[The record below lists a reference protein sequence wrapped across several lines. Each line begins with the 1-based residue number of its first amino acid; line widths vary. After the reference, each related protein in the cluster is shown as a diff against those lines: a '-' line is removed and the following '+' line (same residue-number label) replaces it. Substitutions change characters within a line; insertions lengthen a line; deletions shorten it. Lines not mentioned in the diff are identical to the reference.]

1 MSSPSGSPTR
11 GQEVTIR
18 VAVDGDPKQG
28 SMLRVNNFTATPQ
41 QELPELEYLGETE
54 TDYDFQHNG
63 FSLQWEIHQSD
74 ATSIDMLDD
83 AVNRE
88 RQHLAPRGV
97 TITVIYEYRD
107 DSTPGRI
114 VVYRQAKI
122 MQGDE
127 GFKGRKD
134 HNSVQ
139 YTCKARRRSTLQ
151 A

>member
-1 MSSPSGSPTR
+1 MASPTR

-18 VAVDGDPKQG
+18 VARDGDPVGG
-28 SMLRVNNFTATPQ
+28 SMLLVQNFTVTPQ

-54 TDYDFQHNG
+54 SDYDFQHNG
-63 FSLQWEIHQSD
+63 FVLQWEIHQD
-74 ATSIDMLDD
+74 DPTSIDMLDEAISD
-83 AVNRE
+83 E
-88 RQHLAPRGV
+88 RNHLAPKPV
-97 TITVIYEYRD
+97 TLTVIYEYRD
-107 DSTPGRI
+107 PAQPGRI
-114 VVYRQAKI
+114 VSYFKGKI

-139 YTCKARRRSTLQ
+139 YTAKFRRRLTLQ

>member
-1 MSSPSGSPTR
+1 MASPTR

-18 VAVDGDPKQG
+18 LARGGDPVGG
-28 SMLRVNNFTATPQ
+28 SMLLVQNFTATPQ

-54 TDYDFQHNG
+54 SDYDFQHNG
-63 FSLQWEIHQSD
+63 FQLQWEIHQSD
-74 ATSIDMLDD
+74 PTSIDLLEDVITD
-83 AVNRE
+83 ERE
-88 RQHLAPRGV
+88 HRSQEPITL
-97 TITVIYEYRD
+97 TVIYEFRD
-107 DSTPGRI
+107 PSIPGR
-114 VVYRQAKI
+114 VVSYFAGKI

-139 YTCKARRRSTLQ
+139 YTAKFRRRIVLE

>member
-1 MSSPSGSPTR
+1 MGSPTR

-18 VAVDGDPKQG
+18 LARDGDPVGG
-28 SMLRVNNFTATPQ
+28 SMLLVQNFTATPQ

-54 TDYDFQHNG
+54 SDYDFQHNG
-63 FSLQWEIHQSD
+63 FSLQWEVHQDD
-74 ATSIDMLDD
+74 ATSIDLLDQLILD
-83 AVNRE
+83 ERE
-88 RQHLAPRGV
+88 HRSQSPFTL
-97 TITVIYEYRD
+97 TVIYEYRD
-107 DSTPGRI
+107 PAEPGRVI
-114 VVYRQAKI
+114 SYFKGKI

-139 YTCKARRRSTLQ
+139 YTAKFRRRLTLQ

>member
-1 MSSPSGSPTR
+1 MAGSPTR

-18 VAVDGDPKQG
+18 VAVEGDPKQG

-41 QELPELEYLGETE
+41 QELPELDYLGETE

-63 FSLQWEIHQSD
+63 FSLQWEIHQDD
-74 ATSIDMLDD
+74 AESIDMLDA

-88 RQHLAPRGV
+88 RAHLAPQPV
-97 TITVIYEYRD
+97 TVTVIYEYRD
-107 DSTPGRI
+107 PGTTGRI
-114 VVYRQAKI
+114 VVYHQAKI

-139 YTCKARRRSTLQ
+139 FTCKARRRSTLQ

>member
-1 MSSPSGSPTR
+1 MASPTR

-18 VAVDGDPKQG
+18 VSVDGDPKGG
-28 SMLRVNNFTATPQ
+28 SMLLVQNFTATPQ

-54 TDYDFQHNG
+54 SDYDFQHNG
-63 FSLQWEIHQSD
+63 FVLQWEIHQSD

-83 AVNRE
+83 AISDE
-88 RQHLAPRGV
+88 RNHLAPKQV
-97 TITVIYEYRD
+97 TLTVIYEFRD
-107 DSTPGRI
+107 PGQPGRI
-114 VVYRQAKI
+114 VVYRQGKV

-139 YTCKARRRSTLQ
+139 YTAKFRRRSTLQ